1 MNSAKVLMSLLV
13 AHPAPASIESL
24 VLISGLDEV
33 TLWKAI
39 GAMLQDQEP
48 YGALVK
54 VSPDGFSIA
63 GYIHA
68 TGSAGGWAY
77 LEECRDNP
85 QLQESLRT
93 WKDEALTGIRNN
105 GKMSAIK
112 NAALP
117 VVGDGGGYRDPEAA
131 AHRANRRG

>member
-1 MNSAKVLMSLLV
+1 MNRAKVLMSLLV
-13 AHPAPASIESL
+13 SHPYPATVEALCRISSL
-24 VLISGLDEV
+24 GEKE
-33 TLWKAI
+33 LWKVL
-39 GAMLQDQEP
+39 GEMLHDQEP
-48 YGALVK
+48 YGRLVSVEPK
-54 VSPDGFSIA
+54 GFKIA
-63 GYIHA
+63 GYISA

-85 QLQESLRT
+85 QLQQSLKA
-93 WKDEALTGIRNN
+93 WKDEALTGIRGN
-105 GKMSAIK
+105 GKMSAIT